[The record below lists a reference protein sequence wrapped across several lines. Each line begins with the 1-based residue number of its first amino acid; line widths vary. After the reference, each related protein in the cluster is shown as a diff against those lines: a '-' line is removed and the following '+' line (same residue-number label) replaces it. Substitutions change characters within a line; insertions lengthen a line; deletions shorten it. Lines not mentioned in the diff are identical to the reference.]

1 MIVILTLIKVT
12 LLIIVFLFFI
22 IVSYLALACIID
34 TIDDIIF
41 DIHYMLD
48 IHKIKGNI
56 GELLWEVAQVVFCTL
71 IILLVI
77 VVLCETYMIFK

>member
-12 LLIIVFLFFI
+12 LLVIVFLFFI

-41 DIHYMLD
+41 DIHFMID
-48 IHKIKGNI
+48 THKIKGNI
-56 GELLWEVAQVVFCTL
+56 VELLWEAFQVIFCIL
-71 IILLVI
+71 IILLAVVI
-77 VVLCETYMIFK
+77 LFEAYMILK